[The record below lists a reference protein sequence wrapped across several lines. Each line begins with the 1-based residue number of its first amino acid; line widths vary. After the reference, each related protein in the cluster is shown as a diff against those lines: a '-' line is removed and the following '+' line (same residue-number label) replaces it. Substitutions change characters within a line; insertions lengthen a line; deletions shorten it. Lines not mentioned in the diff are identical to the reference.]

1 MRADAWLSENMRD
14 PHFLEGARNT
24 LKTAN
29 RIHIQ
34 NVLADVPAKQLYDAL
49 VAASWN
55 AAFNTPGAVQLLSEQ
70 RVAAIDPGQ
79 RESGLKDIHARAQGG
94 FQFLYDCHP
103 IPQHLMSGS
112 AAPNPLSDFVR
123 TLNSPETLELLKTLT
138 GDRRI
143 VSVSAQATRY
153 RPGHF
158 LTEHDDNVAGE
169 TRLFAYVFNFTPT
182 WHADWGGLLTFFRRD
197 GHVQEA
203 YTPAWNALNVFP
215 VGQPHA
221 VSFVAPFAGAFRYS
235 ITGWFLGPK

>member
-14 PHFLEGARNT
+14 PHFLEGARTT

-29 RIHIQ
+29 RVHIR
-34 NVLADVPAKQLYDAL
+34 NALADAAATQLYQAL
-49 VAASWN
+49 VATNWN
-55 AAFNTPGAVQLLSEQ
+55 AAFNTPGAVQLLSAE
-70 RVAAIDPGQ
+70 RVAAIDPAQ

-94 FQFLYDCHP
+94 FQFLYDCYP
-103 IPQHLMSGS
+103 IPKNP
-112 AAPNPLSDFVR
+112 APPNPLSDFVLA
-123 TLNSPETLELLKTLT
+123 LNAPETLELLKILT

-158 LTEHDDNVAGE
+158 LTEHDDDVAGE
-169 TRLFAYVFNFTPT
+169 TRLFAYVFNLTPT
-182 WHADWGGLLTFFRRD
+182 WHADWGGLLTFFRKD

-235 ITGWFLGPK
+235 ITGWFLGAR

>member
-14 PHFLEGARNT
+14 PHFLEGARTT

-29 RIHIQ
+29 RVHIR
-34 NVLADVPAKQLYDAL
+34 NALADAAATQLYQAL
-49 VAASWN
+49 VATNWN
-55 AAFNTPGAVQLLSEQ
+55 AAFNTPGAVQLLSAE
-70 RVAAIDPGQ
+70 RVAAIDPAQ

-94 FQFLYDCHP
+94 FQFLYDCYP
-103 IPQHLMSGS
+103 IPQHLVSGS
-112 AAPNPLSDFVR
+112 APPNPLSDFVR
-123 TLNSPETLELLKTLT
+123 TLNAPEALELFRVLT
-138 GDRRI
+138 GERRI

-158 LTEHDDNVAGE
+158 LTEHDDAVAGE

-235 ITGWFLGPK
+235 ITGWFLGAR